1 MMDGVI
7 RGLET
12 FVAVYLDD
20 IVIFS
25 KTWQNHLK
33 HVHEVLGRLRKNH
46 LTAKLKKCQFAEKE
60 CTYLGHVVGN
70 GQVKPDPEKLK
81 AVKQYP
87 TPATKQQVR
96 GLLGLTGYYRKFIGG
111 YAKLAA
117 PLTDLTKKQ
126 SPDRVIWTPQCEGA
140 LEKLKEIICLSPI
153 LMNPDFQRT
162 FILQTDA
169 SNRGVRAVLTQ
180 KR

>member
-1 MMDGVI
+1 M
-7 RGLET
+7 
-12 FVAVYLDD
+12 
-20 IVIFS
+20 
-25 KTWQNHLK
+25 
-33 HVHEVLGRLRKNH
+33 
-46 LTAKLKKCQFAEKE
+46 
-60 CTYLGHVVGN
+60 VGN

-140 LEKLKEIICLSPI
+140 LEKLKEIFCQSPI